1 MKYGKP
7 LEADIHVNIY
17 NFLDK
22 LESFKNAAIQLTA
35 AWEKIQTEECIAIT
49 SGGEY
54 PFEESFDEMTMRI
67 IHWQHDVK
75 EKMKEFVFA
84 NNRKG

>member
-7 LEADIHVNIY
+7 LEADIHINVY

-22 LESFKNAAIQLTA
+22 LEVFRNAAIELSK
-35 AWEKIQTEECIAIT
+35 AWERLETEECISIT

-54 PFEESFDEMTMRI
+54 PFHESFDEMTVRI
-67 IHWQHDVK
+67 IHWQNDIR
-75 EKMKEFVFA
+75 EKMKEFVFI
-84 NNRKG
+84 NNRKR